1 MYIQMKNLKTFLK
14 ETMKFIF
21 VNLFERLINFLADL
35 EQYID
40 YLIKYISIKENQDNV
55 ITNTLLLEEL
65 EPKNF
70 DSKGNVNFNF
80 NKSHFSG

>member
-1 MYIQMKNLKTFLK
+1 MYIQMKNLKTSLK

-21 VNLFERLINFLADL
+21 VILFEKLINFLADL

-70 DSKGNVNFNF
+70 DSKGNVSFNF